1 MTRPLLLLT
10 RPGEEAEATAR
21 AADAAGFETLS
32 APLLHIDALDWSLP
46 ADAAPDA
53 LLFTSA
59 RAPHIVASRRPD
71 LRSLP
76 AYAVGPNTAAAAVGR
91 AGFRLV
97 SAGETDGSA
106 IVARAAA
113 EGVRNLLHMAGEQAA
128 RLDVPEGI
136 RLTRVPVYAARLAAG
151 LPEAALEAL
160 RSGAVF
166 ATLLFSPRT
175 AAHFRHLLDQH
186 RLVASA
192 QRIIALSSAVAEAA
206 GDGWQ
211 DVGVA
216 ASPTREQALA
226 AAMALWQG
234 KRHG

>member
-1 MTRPLLLLT
+1 MTRPCLLLT
-10 RPGEEAEATAR
+10 RPAEEAAGTAEAAR
-21 AADAAGFETLS
+21 LAGFDTLA
-32 APLLHIDALDWSLP
+32 APLLEIVPIEWSVP
-46 ADAAPDA
+46 ADAAPDS

-59 RAPHIVASRRPD
+59 RAPHLVALCRPD
-71 LRSLP
+71 LRGLP
-76 AYAVGPNTAAAAVGR
+76 AYAVGPNTAAAVSR

-136 RLTRVPVYAARLAAG
+136 RLTRVPVYAARLAAD

-186 RLVASA
+186 RLVAGA

-234 KRHG
+234 ERHG

>member
-1 MTRPLLLLT
+1 LTRPLLLLT
-10 RPGEEAEATAR
+10 RPGEEADATAE
-21 AADAAGFETLS
+21 AAGAAGFETLS
-32 APLLHIDALDWSLP
+32 APLLHIEALDWSLP
-46 ADAAPDA
+46 ADAAPEA

-71 LRSLP
+71 VRSLP
-76 AYAVGPNTAAAAVGR
+76 AYAVGPNTAAAVSR

-151 LPEAALEAL
+151 LPQPAQEAL

-186 RLVASA
+186 RLVAGA

-234 KRHG
+234 NRHG

>member
-10 RPGEEAEATAR
+10 RPGEEAEATAS
-21 AADAAGFETLS
+21 AAGAAGFETLS

-76 AYAVGPNTAAAAVGR
+76 AYAVGPNTAAAVGR
-91 AGFRLV
+91 AGFRLAAV
-97 SAGETDGSA
+97 GEADGSA

-113 EGVRNLLHMAGEQAA
+113 GGVRNLLHMAGEQAA

-136 RLTRVPVYAARLAAG
+136 RLTRVPVYAARLAAD

-160 RSGAVF
+160 RSGALF

-175 AAHFRHLLDQH
+175 AAHFRQLLDQH
-186 RLVASA
+186 RLVVGA